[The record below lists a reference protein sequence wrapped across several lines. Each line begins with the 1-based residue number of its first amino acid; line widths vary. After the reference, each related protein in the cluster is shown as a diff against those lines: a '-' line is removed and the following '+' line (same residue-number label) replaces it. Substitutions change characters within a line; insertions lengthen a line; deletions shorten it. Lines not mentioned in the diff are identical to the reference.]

1 MTDRLQVAKILSGG
15 GLYTNENYLA
25 LSDNLPGAATAL
37 VNFEVG
43 QYGGYRRVSGY
54 KYLDSSHT
62 RPTGTGAALGVF
74 IYNGFVYSARKKSSG
89 TDYDVSKYQ
98 SGSGWSST
106 SLTAGQSATNVVRVR
121 GLNHSFTGNKTLI
134 LTDGINFP
142 MRLVDTT
149 WTKLNGSTDVDNAK
163 FAEVY
168 RNHLFFAGMSQSPQL
183 LVFTAPN
190 SDSDFTAASGAGSIN
205 VGFDIMG
212 IKRFRDALYIFG
224 KTDIRKLT
232 GSSTA
237 NFSLAEVSSSVGCL
251 ASDSI
256 VEIGG
261 DVLFLAPDG
270 IRTIQATERIGDIEL
285 ATISKPIQNALQLI
299 DIDFTYE
306 QLVALVVKEKSQ
318 FRYLFGKSTLTA
330 PNTSGFIGALRTSD
344 QRSGWEFGD
353 LRGFQAS
360 CAVSGYI
367 GDDEFVLHGD
377 FDGHIYRQEQGG
389 TFQDNN
395 VFASYKTPFLDFG
408 NPILRKL
415 FSKVTIFTRPEGD
428 NNFLVTADYDWDD
441 ADVFSPTD
449 YSIASTGARAEYRD
463 TATAY
468 NTAGFV
474 YGGATKAVIQQGIQG
489 SGKSML
495 LRFVTTSSANPYSI
509 FGFAIQYEEAG
520 LR

>member
-1 MTDRLQVAKILSGG
+1 MTDRLQTAKVLSRG
-15 GLYTNENYLA
+15 GLYTNEDFLA
-25 LSDNLPGAATAL
+25 LSDTLPGAATSL
-37 VNFEVG
+37 LNFEVG
-43 QYGGYRRVSGY
+43 QFGGYRRVSGY

-62 RPTGTGAALGVF
+62 RPTGTGAALGIF
-74 IYNGFVYSARKKSSG
+74 IYNGFVYAARKKSSG
-89 TDYDVSKYQ
+89 TDYDIFKYQ

-106 SLTAGQSATNVVRVR
+106 SLTSGQSATDVVRVR

-142 MRLVDTT
+142 MKLVDTT
-149 WTKLNGSTDVDNAK
+149 WTKLNGSSDVDNAK

-168 RNHLFFAGMSQSPQL
+168 RNHLFFAGMSQKPQL
-183 LVFTAPN
+183 LIFTAPN
-190 SDSDFTAASGAGSIN
+190 SDSDFTAASGAGAIN

-306 QLVALVVKEKSQ
+306 QLVSLVVKEKSQ

-353 LRGFQAS
+353 LRGFQAN

-408 NPILRKL
+408 NTELRKL
-415 FSKVTIFTRPEGD
+415 FNKVSIFTRPEGD
-428 NNFLVTADYDWDD
+428 NTFLVTADYDWDD
-441 ADVFSPTD
+441 ADVFSPND
-449 YSIASTGARAEYRD
+449 YSITSTGSRAEYRD
-463 TATAY
+463 TATQY

-474 YGGATKAVIQQGIQG
+474 YGGATKPVIRQTIQG
-489 SGKSML
+489 SGRAML
-495 LRFVTTSSANPYSI
+495 LRFVTTASANPFSI
-509 FGFAIQYEEAG
+509 FGFSIQYEEAG

>member
-1 MTDRLQVAKILSGG
+1 MTDRLAVAKIPCRG
-15 GLYTNENYLA
+15 GLYTNEDFLT
-25 LSDNLPGAATAL
+25 LSDTAPGSATKL
-37 VNFEVG
+37 VNFEVSP
-43 QYGGYRRVSGY
+43 YGGYRRISGY
-54 KYLDSSHT
+54 KYLDATYT
-62 RPTGTGAALGVF
+62 RPAGTGALLGLF
-74 IYNGFVYSARKKSSG
+74 IYNDNIYAARQESSG
-89 TDYDVSKYQ
+89 TDYDVLKYA
-98 SGSGWSST
+98 SGVGWSTT
-106 SLTAGQSATNVVRVR
+106 SLTSGQSATNVVRVR
-121 GLNHSFTGNKTLI
+121 GLNHSFTGNKSLI

-149 WTKLNGSTDVDNAK
+149 WTKLNGSSDVDNAS
-163 FAEVY
+163 FAETYKNRV
-168 RNHLFFAGMSQSPQL
+168 FFAGMSQKPQL
-183 LVFTAPN
+183 LIFTAPN
-190 SDSDFTAASGAGSIN
+190 SDSDFSAAGGAGSIN
-205 VGFDIMG
+205 VGFDIMAL
-212 IKRFRDALYIFG
+212 KRFRDALYIFG

-232 GSSTA
+232 GDSINS
-237 NFSLAEVSSSVGCL
+237 FVIEEVSNSVGCI

-285 ATISKPIQNALQLI
+285 ATISKNIQQTLNLI
-299 DIDFTYE
+299 DTDFNYN
-306 QLVALVVKEKSQ
+306 QLCATVVREKSQ

-353 LRGFQAS
+353 LRGFQAN

-408 NPILRKL
+408 NTELRKL
-415 FSKVTIFTRPEGD
+415 FNKVSIFTRPEGD
-428 NNFLVTADYDWDD
+428 NTFLVTADYDWDD
-441 ADVFSPTD
+441 ADVFSPND
-449 YSIASTGARAEYRD
+449 YSITSTGSRAEYRD
-463 TATAY
+463 TATQY

-474 YGGATKAVIQQGIQG
+474 YGGATKPVIRQTIQG
-489 SGKSML
+489 SGRAML
-495 LRFVTTSSANPYSI
+495 LRFVTTASANPFSI
-509 FGFAIQYEEAG
+509 FGFSIQYEEAG

>member
-54 KYLDSSHT
+54 EALDSTYHT
-62 RPTGTGAALGVF
+62 PAGTGQILGLA
-74 IYNGFVYSARKKSSG
+74 IYNGSIYAARKEASG
-89 TDYDVSKYQ
+89 NDYDVLKYAA
-98 SGSGWSST
+98 GVGWSST
-106 SLTAGQSATNVVRVR
+106 SLTSGQVATNVTRVR
-121 GLNHSFTGNKTLI
+121 TLNHSFTGSKTLI

-142 MRLVDTT
+142 MKLVDTT
-149 WTKLNGSTDVDNAK
+149 WTKLNGSSDVDNAK
-163 FAEVY
+163 FAETY
-168 RNHLFFAGMSQSPQL
+168 RSHLFFAGMSQSPQL

-190 SDSDFTAASGAGSIN
+190 SDSDFTAASGAGVIN

-256 VEIGG
+256 IEIGG

-270 IRTIQATERIGDIEL
+270 IRTIQATERIGDVEL

-299 DIDFTYE
+299 DIDFTYD
-306 QLVALVVKEKSQ
+306 QLTSVVVKEKSQ
-318 FRYLFGKSTLTA
+318 FRYMFGKSGLSATSTA
-330 PNTSGFIGALRTSD
+330 GFIGSLRTSD
-344 QRSGWEFGD
+344 QRAGWEFGD
-353 LRGFQAS
+353 LRGFRAS
-360 CAVSGYI
+360 CATSGFI

-377 FDGHIYRQEQGG
+377 FDGKVYRQERGG
-389 TFQDNN
+389 TFGGTN

-408 NPILRKL
+408 NPQLRKL
-415 FSKVTIFTRPEGD
+415 FSKVSIFTRPEGD

-449 YSIASTGARAEYRD
+449 YTIASTGAKAEYRD
-463 TATAY
+463 TATNY

-474 YGGATKAVIQQGIQG
+474 YGGATKAVIKQGIQG
-489 SGKSML
+489 SGSSML

>member
-15 GLYTNENYLA
+15 GLYTNENYLV
-25 LSDNLPGAATAL
+25 LSDNLPGAATSL

-43 QYGGYRRVSGY
+43 QFGGYRRVSGY

-62 RPTGTGAALGVF
+62 RPTGTGAALGIF
-74 IYNGFVYSARKKSSG
+74 IYNGFVYAARKKSSG
-89 TDYDVSKYQ
+89 TDYDIFKYQ

-106 SLTAGQSATNVVRVR
+106 SLTSGQSATDVVRVR

-142 MRLVDTT
+142 MKLVDTT
-149 WTKLNGSTDVDNAK
+149 WTKLNGSSDVDNAK

-168 RNHLFFAGMSQSPQL
+168 RNHLFFAGMSQKPQL
-183 LVFTAPN
+183 LIFTAPN
-190 SDSDFTAASGAGSIN
+190 SDSDFTAASGAGAIN

-306 QLVALVVKEKSQ
+306 QLVSLVVKEKSQ

-353 LRGFQAS
+353 LRGFQAN

-408 NPILRKL
+408 NTELRKL
-415 FSKVTIFTRPEGD
+415 FNKVSIFTRPEGD
-428 NNFLVTADYDWDD
+428 NTFLVTADYDWDD
-441 ADVFSPTD
+441 ADVFSPND
-449 YSIASTGARAEYRD
+449 YSITSTGSRAEYRD
-463 TATAY
+463 TATQY

-474 YGGATKAVIQQGIQG
+474 YGGATKPVIRQTIQG
-489 SGKSML
+489 SGRAML
-495 LRFVTTSSANPYSI
+495 LRFVTTASANPFSI
-509 FGFAIQYEEAG
+509 FGFSIQYEEAG

>member
-74 IYNGFVYSARKKSSG
+74 IYNGFVYSARQKSSG

-121 GLNHSFTGNKTLI
+121 GLNHSFTGSKTLI

-142 MRLVDTT
+142 MKLVDTT
-149 WTKLNGSTDVDNAK
+149 WTKLNGSSDVDNAK

-168 RNHLFFAGMSQSPQL
+168 RNHLFFAGMSQEPQL

-190 SDSDFTAASGAGSIN
+190 SDSDFTAASGAGVIN

-224 KTDIRKLT
+224 KTNIRKLT

-318 FRYLFGKSTLTA
+318 FRFLFGKSNLTA

-353 LRGFQAS
+353 LRGFQAN

-449 YSIASTGARAEYRD
+449 YTIASTGAKAEYRD

>member
-15 GLYTNENYLA
+15 GLYTNENYLV
-25 LSDNLPGAATAL
+25 LSDNLPGAATSL

-43 QYGGYRRVSGY
+43 QFGGYRRVSGY

-74 IYNGFVYSARKKSSG
+74 IYNGFVYAARKKSSG

-106 SLTAGQSATNVVRVR
+106 SLTAGQSATNVIRVR

-142 MRLVDTT
+142 MKLVDTT
-149 WTKLNGSTDVDNAK
+149 WTKLNGSSDVDNAK

-168 RNHLFFAGMSQSPQL
+168 RNHLFFAGMSQEPQL

-190 SDSDFTAASGAGSIN
+190 SDSDFTAASGAGVIN

-224 KTDIRKLT
+224 KTNIRKLT

-318 FRYLFGKSTLTA
+318 FRFLFGKSNLTA

-353 LRGFQAS
+353 LRGFQAN

-468 NTAGFV
+468 NTTGFV

>member
-121 GLNHSFTGNKTLI
+121 GLNHSFTGSKTLI

-142 MRLVDTT
+142 MKLVDTT
-149 WTKLNGSTDVDNAK
+149 WTKLNGSSDVDNAK

-168 RNHLFFAGMSQSPQL
+168 RNHLFFAGMSQEPQL

-190 SDSDFTAASGAGSIN
+190 SDSDFTAASGAGVIN

-224 KTDIRKLT
+224 KTNIRKLT

-318 FRYLFGKSTLTA
+318 FRFLFGKSTLTA

-353 LRGFQAS
+353 LRGFQAN
-360 CAVSGYI
+360 CATSGYI

-377 FDGHIYRQEQGG
+377 FDGHIYKQEQGG

-408 NPILRKL
+408 NTEIRKL
-415 FSKVTIFTRPEGD
+415 FNKVSIFTRPEGD
-428 NNFLVTADYDWDD
+428 NTFLVTADYDWDD
-441 ADVFSPTD
+441 ADIFSPND
-449 YSIASTGARAEYRD
+449 YSITSTGARAEYRD
-463 TATAY
+463 TQTQY

-474 YGGATKAVIQQGIQG
+474 YGGATKPVIRQSIQG
-489 SGKSML
+489 SGRAML
-495 LRFVTTSSANPYSI
+495 LRFVTTASANPFSI
-509 FGFAIQYEEAG
+509 FGFSIQYEEAG

>member
-15 GLYTNENYLA
+15 GLYTNENYLV
-25 LSDNLPGAATAL
+25 LSDNLPGAATSL

-43 QYGGYRRVSGY
+43 QFGGYRRVSGY

-74 IYNGFVYSARKKSSG
+74 IYNGFVYSARQKSSG

-121 GLNHSFTGNKTLI
+121 GLNHSFTGSKTLI

-142 MRLVDTT
+142 MKLVDTT
-149 WTKLNGSTDVDNAK
+149 WTKLNGSSDVDNAK

-168 RNHLFFAGMSQSPQL
+168 RNHLFFAGMSQEPQL

-190 SDSDFTAASGAGSIN
+190 SDSDFTAASGAGVIN

-318 FRYLFGKSTLTA
+318 FRFLFGKSNLTA

-353 LRGFQAS
+353 LRGFQAN

-468 NTAGFV
+468 NTTGFV